1 LIHGEWVD
9 CLIDINR
16 TPTEFSADDVDRYSE
31 LVDLGRA
38 FEKLVIIVPATVT
51 ASELLIYVQELAST
65 ATVPTLL
72 HVVNTDT
79 AYTVTLAASTC
90 FTCDCITGI
99 RYLRLY
105 SATNQAQD
113 VTFRIRGVRS

>member
-1 LIHGEWVD
+1 MYHSQWID
-9 CLIDINR
+9 ATIDIDR
-16 TPTEFSADDVDRYSE
+16 TPTEFTGDDVDRYSS
-31 LVDLGRA
+31 LVDLGA
-38 FEKLVIIVPATVT
+38 AYEKITIIVPATVT
-51 ASELLIYVQELAST
+51 AGELLIYVQELAAI
-65 ATVPTLL
+65 ATVPAKL

-90 FTCDCITGI
+90 FTCDSLNGI

-113 VTFRIRGVRS
+113 VTFRVRGVRS

>member
-1 LIHGEWVD
+1 MIEGEWKD
-9 CLIDINR
+9 CLIDIDR
-16 TPTEFSADDVDRYSE
+16 TPTEFSGDDVDRYSK

-38 FEKLVIIVPATVT
+38 YEKLTIIVPATVT
-51 ASELLIYVQELAST
+51 AGELEIYVQELAAI
-65 ATVPTLL
+65 ATVPTKL

-90 FTCDCITGI
+90 FTCDCVTGI

-105 SATNQAQD
+105 SVTNQGQD

>member
-1 LIHGEWVD
+1 MEGEWKD
-9 CLIDINR
+9 CLIDIDR
-16 TPTEFSADDVDRYSE
+16 TPTEFAGDDVLKYSS

-38 FEKLVIIVPATVT
+38 YERLAIIVPATVT
-51 ASELLIYVQELAST
+51 AGELLIYVQERAPI
-65 ATVPTLL
+65 ATVPALL

-90 FTCDCITGI
+90 FTCDGITGI

-105 SATNQAQD
+105 SATDQGQD
-113 VTFRIRGVRS
+113 VTFRVCGVRS